1 MYSNQKIVADPD
13 DEKRREMQKK
23 LLRDAR
29 KLSEAITIEMAVRTQ
44 IDSTKQKIKELTKI
58 CQDENRL
65 ISDLGEQIQEEIKI
79 ANDLDKTGT
88 LEAEDQVDTKN
99 TDYIVQLENELKEL
113 YDEKVRLL
121 KNRRIK

>member
-58 CQDENRL
+58 CQGENRL